1 MQDHHLA
8 SADIS
13 DVTAHV
19 HQAAIDVLGPVT
31 DPQTVHQ
38 AKFSMGTV
46 LGLIATHGRAG
57 LAEFDACLGDA
68 AVRDFAGRVRMQL
81 DAEVD
86 AAYPARWLGKV
97 TLTTRDGRTIAARVD
112 EPKGD
117 PGNTL
122 SRAELEDK
130 ALRLGAYRSGASNA
144 EMRRIIDTVWGM
156 ENLAVIGD
164 LLPAT
169 QTMREAA

>member
-1 MQDHHLA
+1 MQDHRIA

-46 LGLIATHGRAG
+46 LGLIATRGRAG

-68 AVRDFAGRVRMQL
+68 AVRDFAARVRMEL

-86 AAYPARWLGKV
+86 GAYPARWIGKV
-97 TLTTRDGRTIAARVD
+97 TVTTRDGRRIAARVD

-122 SRAELEDK
+122 SRDELEDK
-130 ALRLGAYRSGASNA
+130 ARRLGAYRAGASDA

-156 ENLAVIGD
+156 GDLALVGD
-164 LLPAT
+164 LLPAAGA
-169 QTMREAA
+169 MREAA